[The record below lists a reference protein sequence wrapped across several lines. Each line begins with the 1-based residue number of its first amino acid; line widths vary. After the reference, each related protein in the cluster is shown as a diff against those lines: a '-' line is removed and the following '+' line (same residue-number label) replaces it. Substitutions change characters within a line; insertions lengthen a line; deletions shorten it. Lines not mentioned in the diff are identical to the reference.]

1 MVGGVPF
8 SKLNLAGEKH
18 KCMSERT
25 RGVRRHIFL
34 KIEETDVLLGNQ
46 IKDYQKGQRRA
57 RDTRRKAERENKT
70 ALTVLR
76 RAACPAE
83 QTQL

>member
-1 MVGGVPF
+1 M
-8 SKLNLAGEKH
+8 SYWATKLRTIKRDREGQGEK
-18 KCMSERT
+18 
-25 RGVRRHIFL
+25 
-34 KIEETDVLLGNQ
+34 ETHGGKGNG
-46 IKDYQKGQRRA
+46 KKP
-57 RDTRRKAERENKT
+57 

>member
-18 KCMSERT
+18 KCMSERK

-34 KIEETDVLLGNQ
+34 KIGETNVLLGNQ
-46 IKDYQKGQRRA
+46 IKDYPKGQRRA
-57 RDTRRKAERENKT
+57 RGTQSKGERENKT

-76 RAACPAE
+76 RAACPAG